1 MACLFLLSVAM
12 ISFFFALALM
22 ARHMCFY
29 MKQPTLAFGRFRLLI
44 RGSLL
49 SGSGALLK
57 TFG

>member
-1 MACLFLLSVAM
+1 
-12 ISFFFALALM
+12 M